1 MDIIEKVGY
10 KDPTPIQRQAIPI
23 GFQVNS
29 FILKF
34 IFYFNHIYIVLFLI
48 IYRIVTLL
56 VLLKLVL
63 VKLWLTSYR
72 LLNGFS
78 PYLKWK
84 EWKMLIK

>member
-34 IFYFNHIYIVLFLI
+34 IFYFI
-48 IYRIVTLL
+48 
-56 VLLKLVL
+56 
-63 VKLWLTSYR
+63 
-72 LLNGFS
+72 
-78 PYLKWK
+78 PYYL
-84 EWKMLIK
+84 

>member
-29 FILKF
+29 FILYYLYL
-34 IFYFNHIYIVLFLI
+34 YFLFLI

-63 VKLWLTSYR
+63 VKLWLTLYR

-78 PYLKWK
+78 LYLKWN
-84 EWKMLIK
+84 EWKMLTK

>member
-10 KDPTPIQRQAIPI
+10 KEPTPIQRQAIPI

-29 FILKF
+29 FIL
-34 IFYFNHIYIVLFLI
+34 IVMYYITFPI

-56 VLLKLVL
+56 VLLKLVQ
-63 VKLWLTSYR
+63 VKLWLTSYH

-78 PYLKWK
+78 LYLKWNG
-84 EWKMLIK
+84 WKMLIK